1 LLSMAPARALRPL
14 CALVGI
20 VRECLIMA
28 PPSHKPERITN
39 RVRPAL
45 LGVALIVL
53 VIALLV
59 YAGVFGPR

>member
-1 LLSMAPARALRPL
+1 
-14 CALVGI
+14 
-20 VRECLIMA
+20 MA
-28 PPSHKPERITN
+28 PPSHKPECITS